1 VHGERASART
11 APAAAGAERAL
22 RGACEANTIAPQGR
36 GVNIHAEGAREA
48 ITIAERNSRN
58 EHQYE
63 QNHTY

>member
-1 VHGERASART
+1 
-11 APAAAGAERAL
+11 
-22 RGACEANTIAPQGR
+22 
-36 GVNIHAEGAREA
+36 VNINAEGAREA